1 MYPVI
6 SPFCFGSMFF
16 QSCNCQILNGCYV
29 EYAGSSCAQVLAVE
43 ASFAAAAD
51 LLSVISLHLVCL

>member
-1 MYPVI
+1 MYPLI

-16 QSCNCQILNGCYV
+16 QSCNCQILTV
-29 EYAGSSCAQVLAVE
+29 VMWSMHAAVKVLAVE